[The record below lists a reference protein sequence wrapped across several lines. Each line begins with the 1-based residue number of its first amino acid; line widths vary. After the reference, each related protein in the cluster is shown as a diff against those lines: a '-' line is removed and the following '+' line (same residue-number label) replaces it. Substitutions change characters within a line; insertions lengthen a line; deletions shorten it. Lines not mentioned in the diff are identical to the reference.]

1 VGAPVEVTQRIV
13 FDTSVVLSA
22 LVFQAGKLGWLR
34 AHWLDGGCIPLVSH
48 DTVAE
53 LMRVLQRRKF
63 QLTGEEREELL
74 ADYLPFCEIVNITR
88 KCSVVCR
95 DAKDQPFLDLAQ
107 SGKADLLVSGDRD
120 LLVLAG
126 RTKFLIESP
135 EDYRRTVLE
144 S

>member
-1 VGAPVEVTQRIV
+1 MTQRIV

-34 AHWLDGGCIPLVSH
+34 AHWLDDRCIPLVSR

-53 LMRVLQRRKF
+53 LMKILQRRKF
-63 QLTGEEREELL
+63 QLTAEERRELL
-74 ADYLPFCEIVNITR
+74 ADYLPFCEIVDVAR

-95 DAKDQPFLDLAQ
+95 DAKDQMFLDLAHC
-107 SGKADLLVSGDRD
+107 GKADALVSGDRD

-126 RTKFLIESP
+126 RTKFLIETA
-135 EDYRRTVLE
+135 EAYRRRVMDE
-144 S
+144 

>member
-1 VGAPVEVTQRIV
+1 MTQRIV

-34 AHWLDGGCIPLVSH
+34 AHWLDGGCVPLASR

-63 QLTGEEREELL
+63 QLMAEEREELL
-74 ADYLPFCEIVNITR
+74 ADYLPFCEVVEVTR

-95 DAKDQPFLDLAQ
+95 DAKDQPCLDLAQ
-107 SGKADLLVSGDRD
+107 SGKADSLVSGDRD
-120 LLVLAG
+120 LLAVTG
-126 RTKFLIESP
+126 RTKFLIETP
-135 EDYRRTVLE
+135 DEYRRRVLE
-144 S
+144 A

>member
-1 VGAPVEVTQRIV
+1 MGESVEVTQRIV

-34 AHWLDGGCIPLVSH
+34 AHWLDGGCVPLASR

-63 QLTGEEREELL
+63 QLMAEEREELL
-74 ADYLPFCEIVNITR
+74 ADYLPFCEVVEVTR

-95 DAKDQPFLDLAQ
+95 DAKDQPCLDLAQ
-107 SGKADLLVSGDRD
+107 SGKADSLVSGDRD
-120 LLVLAG
+120 LLAVTG
-126 RTKFLIESP
+126 RTKFLIETP
-135 EDYRRTVLE
+135 EEYRRRVLE
-144 S
+144 A

>member
-1 VGAPVEVTQRIV
+1 VTQRIV

-22 LVFQAGKLGWLR
+22 LVFQASKLGWLR
-34 AHWLDGGCIPLVSH
+34 AHWLDGGCIPLVSC

-53 LMRVLQRRKF
+53 LMGVLQRRKF

-95 DAKDQPFLDLAQ
+95 DTKDQPFLDLAQ
-107 SGKADLLVSGDRD
+107 SGKADALVSGDRD
-120 LLVLAG
+120 LLAVAG
-126 RTKFLIESP
+126 RTKFLIETP
-135 EDYRRTVLE
+135 EEYRRRVLE
-144 S
+144 A

>member
-1 VGAPVEVTQRIV
+1 MGASVEVTQRIV

-34 AHWLDGGCIPLVSH
+34 AHWLDGGCVPLASR

-63 QLTGEEREELL
+63 QLMAEEREELL
-74 ADYLPFCEIVNITR
+74 ADYLPFCEVVEVTR

-95 DAKDQPFLDLAQ
+95 DAKDQPCLDLAQ
-107 SGKADLLVSGDRD
+107 SGKADSLVSGDRD
-120 LLVLAG
+120 LLAVTG
-126 RTKFLIESP
+126 RTKFLIETP
-135 EDYRRTVLE
+135 EEYRRRVLE
-144 S
+144 A